1 MTVAETRSK
10 AAESVQSAFDHVPE
24 IVSSARS
31 GAEQVVEH
39 MPEAV
44 ERARAGA
51 QSTTTTLQTMPDDT
65 LKLLAVGSLGLA
77 IGLHFAGAPRLLT
90 LAAILPALFVG
101 GAIVTRPGR
110 SADPIV

>member
-10 AAESVQSAFDHVPE
+10 AVETVQSALGHVPDL
-24 IVSSARS
+24 VSSART
-31 GAEQVVEH
+31 GAEQVAEH
-39 MPEAV
+39 MPEAI

-51 QSTTTTLQTMPDDT
+51 QGTNTTLQTMPDQT
-65 LKLLAVGSLGLA
+65 LKLLAAGSVGLA

-110 SADPIV
+110 SADPIA

>member
-1 MTVAETRSK
+1 MTVAEARSK
-10 AAESVQSAFDHVPE
+10 AAETVQSALDHVPE

-31 GAEQVVEH
+31 GAEQVAEH
-39 MPEAV
+39 MPEAI

-51 QSTTTTLQTMPDDT
+51 QGTTITLQTMPDQT
-65 LKLLAVGSLGLA
+65 LKLLAAGSVGLA